1 MESPAAT
8 LIELPDG
15 ALPHDAEA
23 PGGAPESKSV
33 CSVVIAPDRRGLAT
47 GCNDHLVRSL
57 HPDTPAPCRAS
68 TVARHMVQWHQGTR
82 LADVLQQRHV
92 TWVCWAACT
101 PVGRKMPRCCS
112 CVH

>member
-47 GCNDHLVRSL
+47 GCNDHLVRSRTL
-57 HPDTPAPCRAS
+57 NLDSPR
-68 TVARHMVQWHQGTR
+68 RTR
-82 LADVLQQRHV
+82 
-92 TWVCWAACT
+92 
-101 PVGRKMPRCCS
+101 
-112 CVH
+112 